1 MYTQNMQ
8 TSHEYTVNEINFTS
22 KKFCILKQYHII
34 FFFSNDM
41 TSCTYSHYNSST
53 FAVTCPLA
61 LVTGYYGVPGHKFNV
76 SEQGDMRAKRSGR
89 ASEP

>member
-8 TSHEYTVNEINFTS
+8 TSHEYTVNEMNFTS
-22 KKFCILKQYHII
+22 KEILYFKTISYYL
-34 FFFSNDM
+34 FFSNDM
-41 TSCTYSHYNSST
+41 TCTYSHYNSST

-76 SEQGDMRAKRSGR
+76 SEQDDMRAKRSGS